1 MLVRREFLT
10 LAGAAGAQLA
20 TPGIVQAQ
28 AYPARPVRVI
38 VPAAAGGGADIIAR
52 MFSQKLSE
60 NIGQQFFIENL
71 PTGAGNVGTAIAAKA
86 PPDGYTIILVT
97 TSFMINATLNP
108 KLPFDPVKD
117 FAPITLAA
125 MSPHAL
131 VVHPALP
138 AKTVQE
144 LVALVKGN
152 PGKYSYASP
161 GTGQSGQLTGELFKL
176 SLGLDL
182 VHVPFNG
189 AAPAIASTIAGH
201 TPMLFVSLPSV
212 ASGIREGTLRALAVT
227 SVKRTSAFPDIPT
240 LAEAGFPN
248 QESAFLLGFLAPAG
262 TPKDVVDR
270 LHREIA
276 KVAGTADLKV
286 RLQTLSFEAVA
297 NTPEEFGA
305 QIKAEVDKWGR
316 VVREAKIKVD

>member
-1 MLVRREFLT
+1 MLVRRKFLT
-10 LAGAAGAQLA
+10 LAGTAGAALA
-20 TPGIVQAQ
+20 VSGIVRAQ

-117 FAPITLAA
+117 FAPISLAA
-125 MSPHAL
+125 TSPHVL
-131 VVHPALP
+131 VVHPSVP
-138 AKTVQE
+138 AKSAQE
-144 LVALVKGN
+144 LAALVKAN

-161 GTGQSGQLTGELFKL
+161 GTGQSGQLSGERFKL
-176 SLGLDL
+176 ALALDL

-189 AAPAIASTIAGH
+189 AAPAIASTLAGH

-212 ASGIREGTLRALAVT
+212 AAGIRDGTLRALAVT
-227 SVKRTSAFPDIPT
+227 SAKRAQAFPDIPT
-240 LAEAGFPN
+240 MAEQGVPN

-262 TPKDVVDR
+262 TPKEIID
-270 LHREIA
+270 LLYREVA
-276 KVAGTADLKV
+276 KVAGLADIKA
-286 RLQTLSFEAVA
+286 RLLTLSFEPVA
-297 NTPEEFGA
+297 NTPEEFGD
-305 QIKAEVDKWGR
+305 QVKTEVANW
-316 VVREAKIKVD
+316 AKVIRDANIKVE